1 MQQPITEDPL
11 DKEGVLHHL
20 LQQCSREALCACSQE
35 SLKFLATL
43 FRQQYPQRILV
54 DPSEN
59 VEAFLDTLFEHGFCV
74 QAATGNDDGKFKE
87 ELERV
92 VGVYKET
99 FETKEMIQAVESS
112 YLLFPQGHDR
122 LEEDTFQVIADLY
135 HHALDQ
141 GGAIRPTIRLCK
153 KREGFSAQLC
163 RRLKMY
169 DEFLRR
175 LHVMENR
182 LASTEAA
189 LTSRI
194 EAAESALETTQAAL
208 ETTQSTLGTT
218 QAALET
224 TQAALET
231 TQSTLGTTQAAL
243 ATTQQRVKQL
253 ERIVG
258 RVKSLVDEA
267 GVNNA
272 INNTISHDELAVI
285 CF

>member
-1 MQQPITEDPL
+1 MQKSITEDPF

-35 SLKFLATL
+35 SLNFLAKL
-43 FRQQYPQRILV
+43 FRQQHPQRILV

-59 VEAFLDTLFEHGFCV
+59 VEAFLDTLLEHGFCV
-74 QAATGNDDGKFKE
+74 QAATGNDDGNFQE

-99 FETKEMIQAVESS
+99 FETQEMIETVESS
-112 YLLFPQGHDR
+112 YLLFPQRHDR
-122 LEEDTFQVIADLY
+122 LEEDTFQVITDLY
-135 HHALDQ
+135 HHALNQ
-141 GGAIRPTIRLCK
+141 SGAVRPTIRLCK

-182 LASTEAA
+182 LSST
-189 LTSRI
+189 TSRI
-194 EAAESALETTQAAL
+194 EATQAAL

-218 QAALET
+218 QAALAT
-224 TQAALET
+224 TQAALE
-231 TQSTLGTTQAAL
+231 TTQAAL

-258 RVKSLVDEA
+258 RVKSLVDEVD
-267 GVNNA
+267 VNNA
-272 INNTISHDELAVI
+272 INNNN
-285 CF
+285 